1 MSSSSVPVLVSS
13 LVFQLSAESDSCYS
27 ILSQLYS
34 SNSRGIRKPSIGV
47 LRKCMTDMLSLTLP
61 VPGQG
66 PIYIIVDALD
76 ECLNMSGT
84 LSARE
89 QVLELIEEIVDLKL
103 LNVHV
108 CVASRLPH
116 RLLKQHLL
124 V

>member
-1 MSSSSVPVLVSS
+1 
-13 LVFQLSAESDSCYS
+13 
-27 ILSQLYS
+27 
-34 SNSRGIRKPSIGV
+34 
-47 LRKCMTDMLSLTLP
+47 MTDMLSLTLP

-76 ECLNMSGT
+76 ECPNMSGT